1 MGRTKQNG
9 NGEGTIYS
17 VYYKDKDGKI
27 TNKLKHWV
35 GQYYIG
41 NKRKSIYGKTRKEVH
56 DKLIVKLGE
65 IQKNII
71 VDKCDITIYELGSS
85 ILETKLSTN
94 TIKETSYVTLKNTLN
109 KIKESDIANVKIQKI
124 TYSLI
129 QDFLNTLTNLSNS
142 YIQKIVIMLNQ
153 IFREA
158 IKRNYI
164 YNNPMQNIVKPI
176 SKNKNKPV
184 EALSVEEQKELLKI
198 IKGHKFEDIYIIEM
212 FSGMRCGEI
221 LALTPDDIDL
231 KNSIIHITK
240 TISHNKNNE
249 LIIHSTKTET
259 SMRDIPITELFR
271 KNLKRSLL
279 NMKINP
285 LNLIFTTNKCT
296 INSVTNINCELKR
309 LAKKYNFSNKS
320 ISTHILR
327 HTYATRCIE
336 SGMPA
341 EVLQKLLGHKNIQT
355 TINTYT
361 TIFNKYKNDE
371 VLKSVSNMKL
381 ALK

>member
-1 MGRTKQNG
+1 MGRTKQKG
-9 NGEGTIYS
+9 NGEGTIYPI
-17 VYYKDKDGKI
+17 YYK
-27 TNKLKHWV
+27 NKEGETTKRLKCWA
-35 GQYYIG
+35 GQYYVG
-41 NKRKSIYGKTRKEVH
+41 GKRKSIYGKTRKEVR
-56 DKLIVKLGE
+56 DKLVVKLNE

-71 VDKCDITIYELGSS
+71 IDNCNITVYELGSN
-85 ILETKLSTN
+85 ILETKLATN
-94 TIKETSYVTLKNTLN
+94 TIRETSYITLKNTLD
-109 KIKESDIANVKIQKI
+109 KIKESDIANIKIQKI
-124 TYSLI
+124 TYSVI

-142 YIQKIVIMLNQ
+142 YIQKIIIMLNQ

-158 IKRNYI
+158 INRNYI
-164 YNNPMQNIVKPI
+164 YKNPMQNIIKPI
-176 SKNKNKPV
+176 SKNKDKLV
-184 EALSVEEQKELLKI
+184 DALSIEEQKEFLRI

-231 KNSIIHITK
+231 KNDVIHITK

-249 LIIHSTKTET
+249 LIIHSTKTDT
-259 SMRDIPITELFR
+259 SIRDIPITELF
-271 KNLKRSLL
+271 KNNLKHSLAQ
-279 NMKINP
+279 MKINP

-296 INSVTNINCELKR
+296 INSVTNVNCELKR
-309 LAKKYNFSNKS
+309 LAKKYNFPNKN

-361 TIFNKYKNDE
+361 TIFNKYKTDE

>member
-1 MGRTKQNG
+1 MGRKKQKG
-9 NGEGTIYS
+9 NGEGTIYPI
-17 VYYKDKDGKI
+17 YYKNKKDETTKR
-27 TNKLKHWV
+27 LKCWA
-35 GQYYIG
+35 GQYYVG
-41 NKRKSIYGKTRKEVH
+41 DKRKSIYGKTRKEVR
-56 DKLIVKLGE
+56 DKLVVKLNE

-71 VDKCDITIYELGSS
+71 VDNCDITVYELGSN
-85 ILETKLSTN
+85 ILETKLATN
-94 TIKETSYVTLKNTLN
+94 TIRETSYITLKNTLN
-109 KIKESDIANVKIQKI
+109 KIKESDIANIKVQKI
-124 TYSLI
+124 TYSII
-129 QDFLNTLTNLSNS
+129 QDFLNTLTDLSNS
-142 YIQKIVIMLNQ
+142 YIQKIIIMLNQ

-158 IKRNYI
+158 INRNYI
-164 YNNPMQNIVKPI
+164 YNNPMQNIIKPI
-176 SKNKNKPV
+176 SKNKDKLV
-184 EALSVEEQKELLKI
+184 EALSIEEQKEFLKI

-221 LALTPDDIDL
+221 LALTPDDINF
-231 KNSIIHITK
+231 KNDVIHITK
-240 TISHNKNNE
+240 TVSHNKNNE
-249 LIIHSTKTET
+249 LIIHSTKTDT
-259 SMRDIPITELFR
+259 SIRDIPITELF
-271 KNLKRSLL
+271 KNNLKHSLSK
-279 NMKINP
+279 MKINP

-296 INSVTNINCELKR
+296 INSVTNVNCELKR
-309 LAKKYNFSNKS
+309 LAKKYNFPNKN

-361 TIFNKYKNDE
+361 TIFNKYKTDE